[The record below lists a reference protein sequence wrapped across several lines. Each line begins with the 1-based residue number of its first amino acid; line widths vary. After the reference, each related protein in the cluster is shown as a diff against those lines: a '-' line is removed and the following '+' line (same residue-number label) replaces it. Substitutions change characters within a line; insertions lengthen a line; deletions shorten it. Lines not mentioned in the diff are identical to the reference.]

1 MAENQNKEKDLEQP
15 VEEQEETTEAAAEE
29 KETSETPEAEEK
41 ESAEEAPEKKSK
53 FFKKDKKDKKDAEI
67 EELKDRLV
75 RQMAEFDN
83 YRKRTDKEK
92 KQNYEIGASD
102 FILKILPVVDN
113 FERGLGAMTDA
124 DKESSFA
131 QGIEMIYKQLTKVLE
146 DEGVTVIEAQGKE
159 FDPMLHNAVMQQPS
173 EEYESGIVIQELQ
186 KGYKYK
192 DKSSDTAWLWLLNKN
207 KTTSFIYIDF
217 SLFQEVIIMSKII
230 GIDLGTTNSCVAVME
245 GGKPVVIANT
255 EGARTTPS
263 VVAFTKTGERL
274 VGEPAKRQ
282 AVTNADHTIS
292 SIKRHMGSDYRVTID
307 DKKYSP
313 QEISAMILQKLKAD
327 AESYLGEK
335 VSEAVITVPAYF
347 K

>member
-15 VEEQEETTEAAAEE
+15 VEEQEETTEAA
-29 KETSETPEAEEK
+29 AEEK

-67 EELKDRLV
+67 EELKDRLF
-75 RQMAEFDN
+75 RQMAELDN
-83 YRKRTDKEK
+83 YRTRTDKEK

-192 DKSSDTAWLWLLNKN
+192 DKVLRHSM
-207 KTTSFIYIDF
+207 
-217 SLFQEVIIMSKII
+217 VM
-230 GIDLGTTNSCVAVME
+230 VAE
-245 GGKPVVIANT
+245 
-255 EGARTTPS
+255 
-263 VVAFTKTGERL
+263 
-274 VGEPAKRQ
+274 
-282 AVTNADHTIS
+282 
-292 SIKRHMGSDYRVTID
+292 
-307 DKKYSP
+307 
-313 QEISAMILQKLKAD
+313 
-327 AESYLGEK
+327 
-335 VSEAVITVPAYF
+335 
-347 K
+347 

>member
-15 VEEQEETTEAAAEE
+15 VEEKEETTEAAAEE

-102 FILKILPVVDN
+102 FILKILPVVDK

-131 QGIEMIYKQLTKVLE
+131 QGIEMIYKQLITVLS
-146 DEGVTVIEAQGKE
+146 DLGVTPIEAVGQE
-159 FDPMLHNAVMQQPS
+159 FDPNLHNAVMHAED
-173 EEYESGIVIQELQ
+173 EELGENIVAEEFQ

-192 DKSSDTAWLWLLNKN
+192 DTVLRHSMVK
-207 KTTSFIYIDF
+207 
-217 SLFQEVIIMSKII
+217 
-230 GIDLGTTNSCVAVME
+230 VA
-245 GGKPVVIANT
+245 N
-255 EGARTTPS
+255 
-263 VVAFTKTGERL
+263 
-274 VGEPAKRQ
+274 
-282 AVTNADHTIS
+282 
-292 SIKRHMGSDYRVTID
+292 
-307 DKKYSP
+307 
-313 QEISAMILQKLKAD
+313 
-327 AESYLGEK
+327 
-335 VSEAVITVPAYF
+335 
-347 K
+347 

>member
-15 VEEQEETTEAAAEE
+15 VEEKEETTGAAAEE

-41 ESAEEAPEKKSK
+41 ESAEETPEKKSK
-53 FFKKDKKDKKDAEI
+53 FFKKDKKDAEI

-83 YRKRTDKEK
+83 FRKRTEKEK

-173 EEYESGIVIQELQ
+173 DEYESGIVIQELQ

-192 DKSSDTAWLWLLNKN
+192 DKVLRHSM
-207 KTTSFIYIDF
+207 
-217 SLFQEVIIMSKII
+217 VM
-230 GIDLGTTNSCVAVME
+230 VAE
-245 GGKPVVIANT
+245 
-255 EGARTTPS
+255 
-263 VVAFTKTGERL
+263 
-274 VGEPAKRQ
+274 
-282 AVTNADHTIS
+282 
-292 SIKRHMGSDYRVTID
+292 
-307 DKKYSP
+307 
-313 QEISAMILQKLKAD
+313 
-327 AESYLGEK
+327 
-335 VSEAVITVPAYF
+335 
-347 K
+347 

>member
-131 QGIEMIYKQLTKVLE
+131 QGIEMIYKQLITVLA
-146 DEGVTVIEAQGKE
+146 DLGVTPIEAVGQE
-159 FDPMLHNAVMQQPS
+159 FDPNLHNAVMHAEDEGLGENIVA
-173 EEYESGIVIQELQ
+173 EEFQ

-192 DKSSDTAWLWLLNKN
+192 DTVLRHSMVK
-207 KTTSFIYIDF
+207 
-217 SLFQEVIIMSKII
+217 
-230 GIDLGTTNSCVAVME
+230 VA
-245 GGKPVVIANT
+245 N
-255 EGARTTPS
+255 
-263 VVAFTKTGERL
+263 
-274 VGEPAKRQ
+274 
-282 AVTNADHTIS
+282 
-292 SIKRHMGSDYRVTID
+292 
-307 DKKYSP
+307 
-313 QEISAMILQKLKAD
+313 
-327 AESYLGEK
+327 
-335 VSEAVITVPAYF
+335 
-347 K
+347 